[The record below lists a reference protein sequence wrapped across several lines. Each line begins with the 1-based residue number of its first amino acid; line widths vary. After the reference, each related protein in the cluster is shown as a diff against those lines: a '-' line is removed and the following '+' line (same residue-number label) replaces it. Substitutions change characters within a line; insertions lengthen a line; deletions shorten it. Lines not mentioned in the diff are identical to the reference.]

1 MIPVLY
7 GLVCLIWGSTWLAI
21 KIGLDG
27 VPPFLGAGLRFSLAA
42 LILWGLV
49 LAAGL
54 SPRLTPRGRR
64 AALIAGVLGFGICY
78 SLVYWAE
85 TRVATGLVAVL
96 CAVAPLITALLTAF
110 VARTETLTR
119 RKAAGIAI
127 GIAGVTV
134 LFWPREGVASAD
146 ALGLLAAFV
155 SSVGAAGNLVAQS
168 LWSRKDD
175 ARVLNA
181 WSMTLGAAL
190 ILGLSLVFERGAAV
204 TWTPSNVGAILYLA
218 ILGTVVAFLAYYKL
232 LHALP
237 ATQVSMI
244 TLIFPVVAILLG
256 WVVLGETLNANA
268 GIGIALIMGGVGLA
282 LVKRKGSSRASSGPA
297 ASPPIPGGI
306 ERPPPV
312 GR

>member
-1 MIPVLY
+1 MIPFLY

-21 KIGLDG
+21 KFGLDG

-42 LILWGLV
+42 AILWGLV
-49 LAAGL
+49 FFSGL

-64 AALIAGVLGFGICY
+64 AAVIAGVLGFGIGY

-85 TRVATGLVAVL
+85 TRVSSGLVAVL

-119 RKAAGIAI
+119 RKGAGIAI
-127 GIAGVTV
+127 GIAGVVV

-155 SSVGAAGNLVAQS
+155 SSVGSAGNLVAQS
-168 LWSRKDD
+168 LWSKKDD

-181 WSMTLGAAL
+181 WSMSLGAAL
-190 ILGLSLVFERGAAV
+190 LLGLSFVFERGAAV
-204 TWTPSNVGAILYLA
+204 TWTPSNVGAIFYLA
-218 ILGTVVAFLAYYKL
+218 ILGTVVAFLSYYKL
-232 LHALP
+232 IRALP

-244 TLIFPVVAILLG
+244 TLIFPVVAIVLG
-256 WVVLGETLNANA
+256 WVVLGESLTANA
-268 GIGIALIMGGVGLA
+268 GFGIALIMGGVGLA
-282 LVKRKGSSRASSGPA
+282 LAKRRQSSPA
-297 ASPPIPGGI
+297 I
-306 ERPPPV
+306 
-312 GR
+312 

>member
-1 MIPVLY
+1 MIPLLY
-7 GLVCLIWGSTWLAI
+7 ALVCLIWGSTWLAI
-21 KIGLDG
+21 KIGLEG

-42 LILWGLV
+42 SILWILV
-49 LAAGL
+49 YAGGL

-64 AALIAGVLGFGICY
+64 AALIAGVLGFGIGY

-96 CAVAPLITALLTAF
+96 CAVAPLSTALLTAF
-110 VARTETLTR
+110 VARTETLTP
-119 RKAAGIAI
+119 RKAAGVAI
-127 GIAGVTV
+127 GIAGVAV
-134 LFWPREGVASAD
+134 LFWPQGGVASAD

-155 SSVGAAGNLVAQS
+155 SSVGASGNLVAQS

-190 ILGLSLVFERGAAV
+190 LLGLSLAFERGAAV
-204 TWTPSNVGAILYLA
+204 TWTPANVGAIFYLA
-218 ILGTVVAFLAYYKL
+218 ILGTVVAFLSYYKL
-232 LHALP
+232 IHALP

-256 WVVLGETLNANA
+256 RVVLGETLSANA
-268 GIGIALIMGGVGLA
+268 GIGIALIMGGVGLT
-282 LVKRKGSSRASSGPA
+282 LVKRRHLSVRPHNLNNSSAPTRG
-297 ASPPIPGGI
+297 
-306 ERPPPV
+306 
-312 GR
+312 